1 MEAPRPVL
9 PNIAR
14 PKKLHR
20 MSVTLDITAHFPSKD
35 PQNTRKQ
42 SDMDRTYRKAIESVW
57 PRLVRDLVLKPT
69 FLQRL
74 RTHGIFTQEVLNII
88 QNEPTPVLQKSLMLC
103 SPVLLERAHPSPTE
117 VPDVV
122 FSCTARTSPPQS
134 LRSLML
140 CSPVLLEGAHPSATE
155 VPDNEPTP
163 VLQKSPMLCSPV
175 LLERAHPSA
184 AEVPDV
190 VFSCTN
196 EPTPVLQKS
205 LMLCS
210 PVLLERA
217 HPSATE
223 VPDDVFSCTNEP
235 TPVLQK
241 SLMLCSPVLLER
253 AHPSATEVPDDVFSC
268 TNEPTPVLQKSLM
281 LKLLMNRDSRQFHQ
295 FCQVLWDSGYHG
307 LARALEDPQTDQR
320 EQAEALREEVTNL
333 QQQNRLLT
341 RRVRQLELD
350 QQRTNKKL
358 AEVTAELRSK
368 DSRYTTQSSNEED
381 LLKKRNR
388 TLRELLEMEEQYRRR
403 MTKQRDGHV

>member
-1 MEAPRPVL
+1 MEAPRPAL

-88 QNEPTPVLQKSLMLC
+88 Q
-103 SPVLLERAHPSPTE
+103 
-117 VPDVV
+117 
-122 FSCTARTSPPQS
+122 
-134 LRSLML
+134 
-140 CSPVLLEGAHPSATE
+140 
-155 VPDNEPTP
+155 
-163 VLQKSPMLCSPV
+163 
-175 LLERAHPSA
+175 
-184 AEVPDV
+184 
-190 VFSCTN
+190 
-196 EPTPVLQKS
+196 
-205 LMLCS
+205 
-210 PVLLERA
+210 
-217 HPSATE
+217 
-223 VPDDVFSCTNEP
+223 
-235 TPVLQK
+235 
-241 SLMLCSPVLLER
+241 
-253 AHPSATEVPDDVFSC
+253 
-268 TNEPTPVLQKSLM
+268 NEPTPVLQKSLM